1 MRYEKNKVVNSMR
14 HILFILMFLTCQLC
28 AGQEAD
34 STGLPQKPIFID
46 VQLNGEL
53 NWEHQKYYEQKFR
66 FTLTTHNA
74 KHVYLLFCF
83 ETDYPDNVPL
93 DYFTPYIYPDSCI
106 KNDTIVLEGYWDH
119 GEAYAVW
126 VSNDYGWVTSDTI
139 YTNDYISQEILD
151 LIYGPVD
158 IEAVETPVGKEGIS
172 IGPLTLRCPS
182 PAQLC
187 NLQGRT
193 VEPVDT
199 GGGLLFRVPRHGV
212 YLLRMRQAGRWV
224 ARKVAL

>member
-1 MRYEKNKVVNSMR
+1 
-14 HILFILMFLTCQLC
+14 MFLTCQLC

-34 STGLPQKPIFID
+34 STGLPQKPVFID

-53 NWEHQKYYEQKFR
+53 NWEHQHYLEQKFR

-74 KHVYLLFCF
+74 KHVWMSYCF
-83 ETDYPDNVPL
+83 EVSYPDKTPL
-93 DYFTPYIYPDSCI
+93 RPWNYWDYPDSCI
-106 KNDTIVLEGYWDH
+106 HNDTIVLEGYWDH
-119 GEAYAVW
+119 GEAYAVS
-126 VSNDYGWVTSDTI
+126 VGNDYGWITSDTI

-158 IEAVETPVGKEGIS
+158 IEAVETPVGKDGIS

-193 VEPVDT
+193 VESVDT
-199 GGGLLFRVPRHGV
+199 GGELLFRVPRHGI
-212 YLLRMRQAGRWV
+212 YLLRTRQTDRWV